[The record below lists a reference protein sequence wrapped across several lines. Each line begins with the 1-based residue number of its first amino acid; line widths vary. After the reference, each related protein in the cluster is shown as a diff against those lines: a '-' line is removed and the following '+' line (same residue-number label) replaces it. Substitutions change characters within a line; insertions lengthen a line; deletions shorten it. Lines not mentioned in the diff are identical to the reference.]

1 MGAMSNRTPQRT
13 FVPGADVFIGL
24 LILFILIG
32 SQTACN
38 QLPLFEEKNLEPLAG
53 NNGCNLPCYRGITP
67 EETTWEAAAETLDE
81 LASSMEIFP
90 EQQLI
95 IWEEA
100 DGVKGH
106 LSWSQDTVRSI
117 SLFYPESRLT
127 LEQLLE
133 ITGQPDSLHITLL
146 HPRRSPDPE
155 NPRCD
160 ILRLLFKDLNTEVIH
175 YQRRTGKA
183 LPEHSVE
190 RISLSPDRPE
200 RAILTPFYKQDWD
213 GYGFYCIA
221 VEDIFP

>member
-1 MGAMSNRTPQRT
+1 M
-13 FVPGADVFIGL
+13 GL
-24 LILFILIG
+24 LILLCLIS
-32 SQTACN
+32 SQTGCS
-38 QLPLFEEKNLEPLAG
+38 QLPRSEENNLQTLAG
-53 NNGCNLPCYRGITP
+53 DDGCKLPCYRGITP
-67 EETTWEAAAETLDE
+67 EETTWEAAAKTLDE
-81 LASSMEIFP
+81 QAFSSEVFP

-106 LSWSQDTVRSI
+106 LSWSQDTVQSI
-117 SLFYPESRLT
+117 SLTYPESRLT
-127 LEQLLE
+127 LEQLLR
-133 ITGQPDSLHITLL
+133 ITGKPDSLHITLP

-160 ILRLLFKDLNTEVIH
+160 ILRLLFKDLDIEVIH
-175 YQRRTGKA
+175 YQRRTGSA

-190 RISLSPDRPE
+190 RISFSPDRPE